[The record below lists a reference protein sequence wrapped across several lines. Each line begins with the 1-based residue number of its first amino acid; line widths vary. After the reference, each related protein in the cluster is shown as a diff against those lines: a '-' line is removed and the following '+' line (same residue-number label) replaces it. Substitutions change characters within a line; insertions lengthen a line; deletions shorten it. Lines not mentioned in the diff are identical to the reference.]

1 MFTGIIESLG
11 IINNIEKTNSGL
23 EFSIFSKK
31 ELFEQVNIGDS
42 VSINGACLT
51 VINKQNSKDKNLL
64 FFDIVNET
72 LDKTN
77 LGLFKKEE
85 KINLETSL
93 KFGSGLDGHIVQG
106 HIDTTGLIVNNQLN
120 ENNNWV
126 LEIIIEKKWLKYCIK
141 KGSITIDGI
150 SLTIANI
157 NDNYD
162 NKYGSIST
170 SIIPHTLEN
179 TNLKFKKINDTVNVE
194 TDFLG
199 KYVERILQ
207 PRMEK
212 DE

>member
-1 MFTGIIESLG
+1 M
-11 IINNIEKTNSGL
+11 
-23 EFSIFSKK
+23 
-31 ELFEQVNIGDS
+31 
-42 VSINGACLT
+42 
-51 VINKQNSKDKNLL
+51 
-64 FFDIVNET
+64 
-72 LDKTN
+72 
-77 LGLFKKEE
+77 
-85 KINLETSL
+85 
-93 KFGSGLDGHIVQG
+93 
-106 HIDTTGLIVNNQLN
+106 
-120 ENNNWV
+120 
-126 LEIIIEKKWLKYCIK
+126 IEKKWLKYCIK

-162 NKYGSIST
+162 NKYGSISV

-179 TNLKFKKINDTVNVE
+179 TNLKFKKTNDTVNVE

>member
-11 IINNIEKTNSGL
+11 VINNIEKTDSGL
-23 EFSIFSKK
+23 EFAIFSEKK
-31 ELFEQVNIGDS
+31 LFEQVNIGDS
-42 VSINGACLT
+42 VSINGVCLT
-51 VINKQNSKDKNLL
+51 VVNKKNSKDKNLL

-85 KINLETSL
+85 KVNLETSL

-120 ENNNWV
+120 EDNNWV
-126 LEIIIEKKWLKYCIK
+126 LEIMIEKKWLKYCIK

-157 NDNYD
+157 NDDYAN
-162 NKYGSIST
+162 NNGCIST

-179 TNLKFKKINDTVNVE
+179 TNLKFKKTNDTVNVE

-212 DE
+212 YE